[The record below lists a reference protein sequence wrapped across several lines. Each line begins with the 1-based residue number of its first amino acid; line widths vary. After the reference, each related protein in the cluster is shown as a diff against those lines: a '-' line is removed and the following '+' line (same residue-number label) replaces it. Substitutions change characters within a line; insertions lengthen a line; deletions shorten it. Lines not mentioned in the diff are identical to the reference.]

1 MAASAFYNIYTAPST
16 TLSAQSVISTAETT
30 FEAFLVSN
38 FTFVDINECYF
49 WINTVLDEGIKLEDW
64 VVRKGVEDTFERLSC
79 RVIGATDED
88 KLSLH
93 EYLESLSNDD
103 VTRLYW
109 KNNLIEF
116 TDNHPNIK
124 KLWDDVFSHVN
135 IF

>member
-1 MAASAFYNIYTAPST
+1 MAIVIIIRRYDLSIYGDIEINKFDYGGSGMPASAFYNIYTAPST
-16 TLSAQSVISTAETT
+16 TLSGQSVISTAETT

-93 EYLESLSNDD
+93 EYL
-103 VTRLYW
+103 
-109 KNNLIEF
+109 
-116 TDNHPNIK
+116 
-124 KLWDDVFSHVN
+124 
-135 IF
+135 